1 MELRDYVRVLKSRLW
16 LIVSAVAVTVVVALA
31 VSLMMTPTYEAE
43 ANLLITESNSSSA
56 ALDAALAGFS
66 TQPERGLQTQV
77 RMLKMRPAFERTIR
91 RLDLRVHPDEL
102 QEATEI
108 VAEGQTNVI
117 SVRVSDKDP
126 ERAAAVANVLA
137 EEYSLWVR
145 EFSRARIRAAAEQ
158 VEQQLEEV
166 RAELVEMG
174 TGSSA
179 SKSERDRVAI
189 QIAGQDYAGLSEQ
202 LRQLR
207 IREEMEVGPVQVV
220 NKAAVPEAPV
230 SPKPV
235 RNTSLALVVGL
246 MFGLGVA
253 FALEALDTTVKNPEQ
268 VAELIDTPV
277 LGVIPSQRME
287 PGSSI
292 VLDETASNPVA
303 EAIRGIRH
311 SLDFINFDGSIKT
324 MLITSAAP
332 GEGKSTL
339 ATNLAVGLARTG
351 RTVALVSVDFHRPKS
366 ATYLGLSEA
375 LGLSHV
381 LTGQYGLEVCLQ
393 QVGEDGLFVLAS
405 GKVPPNPSELLGS
418 DRMGQLIRQLEERVD
433 WVILDGPPVLAVAD
447 TTAVSKWAD
456 GTLVVVRAGKT
467 HRDALER
474 AVGMLNGVG
483 AKLMGSVLV
492 GVPETGSGAGA
503 YGYSSYAYRRR
514 SS

>member
-1 MELRDYVRVLKSRLW
+1 MELREYVRVLRQRLW
-16 LIVSAVAVTVVVALA
+16 LIIISAAVTLAVAVA
-31 VSLMMTPTYEAE
+31 VSFVQTPLFEAE

-91 RLDLRVHPDEL
+91 RLDLRMHPDTL
-102 QEATEI
+102 QRRTEI
-108 VAEGQTNVI
+108 SGEGQTNVI
-117 SVRVSDKDP
+117 TVRVRDEDP
-126 ERAAAVANVLA
+126 ERAARIANVIA

-158 VEQQLEEV
+158 VEQQLAEV
-166 RAELVEMG
+166 RAELVESVG
-174 TGSSA
+174 ATTNPSQ
-179 SKSERDRVAI
+179 RDRVALE
-189 QIAGQDYAGLSEQ
+189 IAGQDYAGLSEQ

-220 NKAAVPEAPV
+220 NTAAVPEEPV
-230 SPKPV
+230 SPRPL
-235 RNTSLALVVGL
+235 RNGVLALVVGL
-246 MFGLGVA
+246 VFGVGAA
-253 FALEALDTTVKNPEQ
+253 FAIEALDTTVKTPEQ
-268 VAELIDTPV
+268 SAELTGVPV
-277 LGVIPSQRME
+277 LGVIPAQRIE

-303 EAIRGIRH
+303 EAIRNIRH
-311 SLDFINFDGSIKT
+311 SLDFVNFDGRIRT
-324 MLITSAAP
+324 MLVTSAAP
-332 GEGKSTL
+332 GEGKSTV

-351 RTVALVSVDFHRPKS
+351 RKVALVSVDFHRPKS

-393 QVGEDGLFVLAS
+393 EVGEDGLLVLAS

-418 DRMGQLIRQLEERVD
+418 DRMGELLEQLRGRVD

-447 TTAVSKWAD
+447 TTAVTKWVD
-456 GTLVVVRAGKT
+456 GTMLVVRANKT
-467 HRDALER
+467 HRDALQR

-483 AKLMGSVLV
+483 AKLFGAVLV
-492 GVPETGSGAGA
+492 GVPETGSGAGT
-503 YGYSSYAYRRR
+503 YGYSSYAYGRRR
-514 SS
+514 S